1 MDLTL
6 VTGPM
11 FAGKTTYL
19 MNALKESKCST
30 NILVTHSSDTRFS
43 KGEEIINHD
52 GYMIKHPI
60 LRVSTLAELPDIDK
74 DAPVFLGID
83 EAQFFPD
90 IVKYIRN
97 LWEQKYKRI
106 HIVVCGLNGDFQ
118 QKPFGVEPNW
128 ISQLISIAS
137 DCVCLKA
144 RCWKCD
150 GPASFSIRKP
160 ECDSSSQVLV
170 GGADIYTAACKEHY
184 CMTEDV
190 KEDDV

>member
-1 MDLTL
+1 MNLTL

-43 KGEEIINHD
+43 KGEEIVNHD

-118 QKPFGVEPNW
+118 
-128 ISQLISIAS
+128 
-137 DCVCLKA
+137 
-144 RCWKCD
+144 
-150 GPASFSIRKP
+150 
-160 ECDSSSQVLV
+160 
-170 GGADIYTAACKEHY
+170 
-184 CMTEDV
+184 
-190 KEDDV
+190 